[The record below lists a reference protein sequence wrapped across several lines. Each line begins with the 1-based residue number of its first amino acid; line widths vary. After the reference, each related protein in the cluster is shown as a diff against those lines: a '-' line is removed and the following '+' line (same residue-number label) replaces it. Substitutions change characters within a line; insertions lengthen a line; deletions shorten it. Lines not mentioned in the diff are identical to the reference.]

1 MINDKELELKIRNRI
16 AQLVKKV
23 EDVPEEFIPQ
33 INVSNDFASP
43 YIDIGF
49 GGAVYL
55 VVRERGVEYERTYY
69 PEVDLLIKEVF
80 RRIAF
85 QLAVRDEAEHRKNEA
100 AYSFEKIE
108 KLQQDYLNKFNVG

>member
-1 MINDKELELKIRNRI
+1 MEKDKEVELKIRNKI

-23 EDVPEEFIPQ
+23 EGVPEEFIPQ
-33 INVSNDFASP
+33 LNVSNDFASP

-80 RRIAF
+80 KRIAF
-85 QLAVRDEAEHRKNEA
+85 QLAVRDEAEQRKNEA
-100 AYSFEKIE
+100 DYSFDKIE
-108 KLQQDYLNKFNVG
+108 KLQLDYLNKFDLE

>member
-1 MINDKELELKIRNRI
+1 MEKEKEVELKIRNRI

-69 PEVDLLIKEVF
+69 PEVDLLIKEICK
-80 RRIAF
+80 RIAF
-85 QLAVRDEAEHRKNEA
+85 QLAERDEVQHRKNKA
-100 AYSFEKIE
+100 TYSFDNIE
-108 KLQQDYLNKFNVG
+108 KLQLDYFNKFNLG

>member
-1 MINDKELELKIRNRI
+1 MINDKELELKIKNRI

-23 EDVPEEFIPQ
+23 EGVPKEFIPQ
-33 INVSNDFASP
+33 INVSNDFAFP

-49 GGAVYL
+49 GGEIYL

-80 RRIAF
+80 KRIAF
-85 QLAVRDEAEHRKNEA
+85 QLAVRDEAQNRENEA
-100 AYSFEKIE
+100 AYSFDKIE
-108 KLQQDYLNKFNVG
+108 KLQLDYLTKFNLG